1 MILIISTYNIKLPI
15 LKYEFTKP
23 IEKIVKNNGS
33 EYKVVHYEK
42 MSRVN
47 LENFSKI
54 IICGTSLKDDFYL
67 SDIKKFEFLKNF
79 EKPIFAICSGAQI
92 ISILFSQKIKKHKT
106 PNISNEYLKI
116 IENDKILENI
126 TPQKAYHINKYYFD
140 FDKSFKIILEGKTQS
155 LVKHT
160 KKDIYLSLFHPEVNN
175 ENLILNF
182 LKIKNGISGT

>member
-1 MILIISTYNIKLPI
+1 MKKVS
-15 LKYEFTKP
+15 
-23 IEKIVKNNGS
+23 KI
-33 EYKVVHYEK
+33 
-42 MSRVN
+42 N
-47 LENFSKI
+47 LQNFSKI

-67 SDIKKFEFLKNF
+67 RDIKKFEFLKNF
-79 EKPIFAICSGAQI
+79 EKPILAICSGAQI

-116 IENDKILENI
+116 VENDKILENI
-126 TPQKAYHINKYYFD
+126 KLQKAYHINKYYFD
-140 FDKSFKIILEGKTQS
+140 FDKSFKVILEGKTQS

-160 KKDIYLSLFHPEVNN
+160 KKNIYLSLFHPEVNN